1 MWTVYKTKA
10 GDTLDRIVSM
20 HRIKDPTTI
29 LTHKDNKKI
38 AKDLKAGKELP
49 KGTKVTIPDPKGKVY
64 VVKTKSGV
72 KHMSE
77 TEYNEYLKVVH
88 KKMDEAVFKLK
99 QRLTYATGRHDAQQ
113 KINDDQWFVA
123 ACISLVNSV
132 PEPKSRKKAES
143 SFSKAEK
150 AAKARNYKA
159 FEKEIEPANVAIAT
173 YSNEVLS
180 WIDGIINAGEGTV
193 TVLEGVKTV
202 GMVCGAVAA
211 TTVIAP
217 VGLTAGILTGAGV
230 GGGTQMAYDGFD
242 AIGRVAAGT
251 KPRST
256 SETLKRAAGGA
267 LAGAAGAAVVGVI
280 MKAAG
285 PYIAKAA
292 SSNKFLENQVKRIIS
307 GSHGNLDKIYAAEVK
322 TMVKKLGIEST
333 DALIKARGSIM
344 GVAVTKLLARIAAG
358 SVNKA
363 IGTGGWMKQHVID
376 WIAGDEK
383 RVSGSS
389 PEKTAQSFADD
400 LTKSDALDTVFD
412 DIIGKN
418 EKSLRKL
425 LQQEIKTAAL
435 AELKK
440 QKA

>member
-211 TTVIAP
+211 TTAC
-217 VGLTAGILTGAGV
+217 GAVSSMSLSVSAELNTSCGRAEPKRR
-230 GGGTQMAYDGFD
+230 GGHSLS
-242 AIGRVAAGT
+242 AA
-251 KPRST
+251 
-256 SETLKRAAGGA
+256 AAHT
-267 LAGAAGAAVVGVI
+267 I
-280 MKAAG
+280 
-285 PYIAKAA
+285 
-292 SSNKFLENQVKRIIS
+292 
-307 GSHGNLDKIYAAEVK
+307 
-322 TMVKKLGIEST
+322 
-333 DALIKARGSIM
+333 
-344 GVAVTKLLARIAAG
+344 
-358 SVNKA
+358 
-363 IGTGGWMKQHVID
+363 
-376 WIAGDEK
+376 
-383 RVSGSS
+383 
-389 PEKTAQSFADD
+389 
-400 LTKSDALDTVFD
+400 
-412 DIIGKN
+412 
-418 EKSLRKL
+418 
-425 LQQEIKTAAL
+425 TAAQVQPHYTNRR
-435 AELKK
+435 AEGTRPHNPPLIPTT
-440 QKA
+440 AT